1 MFYSRFIMSDSRE
14 PIISNRV
21 VPRWQRKEMERRNK
35 ITTSNTS
42 FSSLSNVSSTIGES
56 FSGITVSGPSEARRT
71 PCKPSLTLNMPY
83 KTTNPDGTPKKK
95 LGTSLKCQNK
105 VGTPKKM
112 LSKSREGKRS
122 AHTTPSCDRFI
133 PPRSGN
139 NFDSSGFDMLN
150 KEDENL
156 DSPTTRRYSR
166 STTNISQFQ
175 GFSNSKLAT

>member
-1 MFYSRFIMSDSRE
+1 
-14 PIISNRV
+14 
-21 VPRWQRKEMERRNK
+21 MERRNK

-56 FSGITVSGPSEARRT
+56 FSGTGEARRT
-71 PCKPSLTLNMPY
+71 PCKPSLINMPY

-105 VGTPKKM
+105 VGTPKKI

-156 DSPTTRRYSR
+156 DSPTTRSLSLVLFDRWVR
-166 STTNISQFQ
+166 SISEL
-175 GFSNSKLAT
+175 KT